1 MSRIMNGL
9 KVGVLVL
16 AVALGVSGCASA
28 PSPATVDMPKPY
40 ELPELIQY
48 TYRWGA
54 EPGLDLFGVRETAV
68 RAYLESY
75 YVASFAHSTAAG
87 YPGFEKAAGHVQY
100 YPVDRPDINDRTNY
114 NPNPIIGTLQFH
126 LMSLTDT
133 EQGFQ
138 AMVCRGDYSLSSAR
152 PDGTYSNFGGRYP
165 QAMLVDFVPGPDGT
179 SLVSHA
185 GEGPA
190 RAPQTDMFGGWTV
203 TRHGFTTGDFD
214 DRYACEYKFPDAPE
228 TRPTRVNDTV
238 AVPYPTLPPYPGWA
252 VPAQ

>member
-1 MSRIMNGL
+1 MNGL

-28 PSPATVDMPKPY
+28 PSPTTVDMPKPY

-138 AMVCRGDYSLSSAR
+138 AMACRGDYSLSSAR

-179 SLVSHA
+179 SLVSHT